1 MDSKT
6 VRSYIH
12 VALVISFLTANI
24 VLSDDNVPIPSDK
37 AQLNTWFNNNVKPL
51 SQRKNTLDPALV
63 TAEEGAKVVKV
74 MKDGSGDFKTI
85 TDAIKSIP
93 EGNTKR
99 VIVYI
104 GGGNFNEKITIGRT
118 KPFVTLYGALGGN
131 MPNLTYGGTAQQYG
145 TVDSATLIV
154 EGDYFVAAN
163 IMISNTAP
171 RPDGKRQG
179 AQAVALRI
187 SGDKASFYNCKLL
200 GFQDTVCDDR
210 NRHLFKNCLI
220 QGTVDF
226 IFGSGKSL
234 YLNTELRVL
243 GDTGMTVIVAQARKS
258 DSEDN
263 GYSFVHCDI
272 TGTGNGTFLGR
283 AWMSHSKAVFAYT
296 HMTSVVNQE
305 GWSDNRHSQYAS
317 TVYFGEYRNTGPG
330 ADLKGR
336 SKITK
341 QLSDAEVKPYITLAM
356 IEGSKWLLPPP
367 NLKV

>member
-163 IMISNTAP
+163 IMIS
-171 RPDGKRQG
+171 
-179 AQAVALRI
+179 
-187 SGDKASFYNCKLL
+187 
-200 GFQDTVCDDR
+200 VCLSSPLKILSEL
-210 NRHLFKNCLI
+210 NIFLI
-220 QGTVDF
+220 V
-226 IFGSGKSL
+226 ILNVFGS
-234 YLNTELRVL
+234 
-243 GDTGMTVIVAQARKS
+243 
-258 DSEDN
+258 
-263 GYSFVHCDI
+263 
-272 TGTGNGTFLGR
+272 
-283 AWMSHSKAVFAYT
+283 
-296 HMTSVVNQE
+296 SV
-305 GWSDNRHSQYAS
+305 R
-317 TVYFGEYRNTGPG
+317 
-330 ADLKGR
+330 
-336 SKITK
+336 I
-341 QLSDAEVKPYITLAM
+341 
-356 IEGSKWLLPPP
+356 
-367 NLKV
+367 